1 MPPVN
6 LGFRSPAATRG
17 WRLVDKRPPNARS
30 GDAHVDFLVKTRVMG
45 FDEDATVR
53 LRPLAGQTRI
63 DLRAASRHG
72 RHDFGEN
79 ASRIED
85 FAEEL
90 QTQVE

>member
-1 MPPVN
+1 
-6 LGFRSPAATRG
+6 
-17 WRLVDKRPPNARS
+17 
-30 GDAHVDFLVKTRVMG
+30 
-45 FDEDATVR
+45 
-53 LRPLAGQTRI
+53 
-63 DLRAASRHG
+63 LRAASRHG